1 MAQLTGFSSQL
12 KFKLTDDQKKW
23 LISLKSGP
31 KKATGVGFNGGYL
44 KDMRLSG
51 IIEIAQKGKVMT
63 WGPGPEY
70 QRVIPCVDGSQ
81 SWQEYFL
88 SPAELA
94 ASRSHCLHRKVGA
107 VLVKD
112 RRVIATGYNG
122 PASGLPHCEQCRR
135 MEPGK
140 ELEDCYAVHAEE
152 NAIIQV
158 AVHGLTTEGSTLYC
172 THQPCFHC
180 AKLIIQAK
188 VRNVVY
194 AEPYPD
200 DRGLELLKKA
210 KIEVTKLE

>member
-31 KKATGVGFNGGYL
+31 KKASGTGIKGGYL
-44 KDMRLSG
+44 LEMRNEG
-51 IIEIAQKGKVMT
+51 VIEIDKRGRVMT
-63 WGPGPEY
+63 WKPGP
-70 QRVIPCVDGSQ
+70 QFNRVMSRLGINH
-81 SWQEYFL
+81 SWPDYFL
-88 SPAELA
+88 SLAELA

-107 VLVKD
+107 ILVKD

-152 NAIIQV
+152 NALIQV
-158 AVHGLTTEGSTLYC
+158 AVHGPSTVGTTLYC

-180 AKLIIQAK
+180 AKLIIQSK
-188 VRNVVY
+188 VSDIYYR
-194 AEPYPD
+194 EPYPD
-200 DRGLELLKKA
+200 NRGLELLKKA
-210 KIEVTKLE
+210 KIDVTKLE

>member
-1 MAQLTGFSSQL
+1 
-12 KFKLTDDQKKW
+12 
-23 LISLKSGP
+23 
-31 KKATGVGFNGGYL
+31 
-44 KDMRLSG
+44 
-51 IIEIAQKGKVMT
+51 MT

-70 QRVIPCVDGSQ
+70 KRAMTYLDGSQ

-88 SPAELA
+88 SLAELA

-158 AVHGLTTEGSTLYC
+158 AVHGLTTQGSTLYC

-188 VRNVVY
+188 VSDIYYR
-194 AEPYPD
+194 EPYPD

-210 KIEVTKLE
+210 KIDVTKLE

>member
-1 MAQLTGFSSQL
+1 MAHQMSQFWSDLTE
-12 KFKLTDDQKKW
+12 DQKAW
-23 LISLKSGP
+23 LASLKDSP
-31 KKATGVGFNGGYL
+31 KKASGTGIKGGYL
-44 KDMRLSG
+44 LEMRNEG
-51 IIEIAQKGKVMT
+51 VIEIDKRGRVMT
-63 WGPGPEY
+63 WKPG
-70 QRVIPCVDGSQ
+70 QHFNRVMSRLGLNN
-81 SWQEYFL
+81 SWPDYFL
-88 SPAELA
+88 SLAELA

-107 VLVKD
+107 ILVKD

-158 AVHGLTTEGSTLYC
+158 AVHGPSTVGTTLYC

-200 DRGLELLKKA
+200 GRGLELLKKA